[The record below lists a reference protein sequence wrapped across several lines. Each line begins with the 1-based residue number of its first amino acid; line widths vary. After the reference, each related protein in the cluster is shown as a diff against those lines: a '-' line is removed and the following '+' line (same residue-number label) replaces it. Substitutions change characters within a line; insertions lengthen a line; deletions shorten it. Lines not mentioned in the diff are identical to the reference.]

1 MPPKFKLQE
10 GNTGN
15 RANNE
20 AAAAALALRSRTLQ
34 RESLQTPDK
43 DQLKRYNK
51 NSLEN
56 LKKANIKPTNAPV
69 QHCTGECRKRRGED
83 AALDWKVV

>member
-20 AAAAALALRSRTLQ
+20 AAAAAAALALRSRTLQ

-43 DQLKRYNK
+43 DQLQPYNK

-56 LKKANIKPTNAPV
+56 LKKKQT
-69 QHCTGECRKRRGED
+69 
-83 AALDWKVV
+83 